1 MNVVKTDSKNLKE
14 DYQNLKE
21 STIDKLKTILTN
33 ESEQELKS
41 KIQETIEKI
50 QTQDFNQMNYVKL
63 VSLEKNL

>member
-1 MNVVKTDSKNLKE
+1 VVKTDSKNLKE